1 MSSRRRSELNAPITP
16 LKFALAATV
25 VAYLLSAAVARQFSP
40 PEVTTPLLSISALVI
55 ALVSIVAVYT
65 ALSMAASPPIDK
77 GAIRAAES
85 RAALIAMMVAARK
98 EANASLARTSPWW
111 RYLVAAIGGFTFGV
125 FLARGITW
133 FLS

>member
-1 MSSRRRSELNAPITP
+1 MSSHHPSELKAPVTP
-16 LKFALAATV
+16 LKFASVAAV

-55 ALVSIVAVYT
+55 AFVSIVVAYT

-85 RAALIAMMVAARK
+85 RAALLAIMVAARK
-98 EANASLARTSPWW
+98 EANASLARASPWW
-111 RYLVAAIGGFTFGV
+111 HYLLAAIGGSIFGIL
-125 FLARGITW
+125 LARGIAW
-133 FLS
+133 LLA